1 MLFIQLIHFF
11 LVCKILSVFIL
22 SVFQIIYISMLNR
35 KNKNFNIVFAIDK
48 IINFILNFLSVEN
61 DYGYLYEFKIA
72 FICKVLCK

>member
-1 MLFIQLIHFF
+1 
-11 LVCKILSVFIL
+11 
-22 SVFQIIYISMLNR
+22 MLNR

-61 DYGYLYEFKIA
+61 DYGYLYEFEIA

>member
-1 MLFIQLIHFF
+1 MLLIQLDSLLF

-48 IINFILNFLSVEN
+48 I
-61 DYGYLYEFKIA
+61 
-72 FICKVLCK
+72 